1 MPTPTDQQRLARL
14 ERATAQLA
22 VSLFSAG
29 LRAGT
34 RRTGNVEL
42 EELIAENLG
51 AVDGLETR
59 PATAEETRGAK

>member
-1 MPTPTDQQRLARL
+1 MPTPTEQRLARL

-29 LRAGT
+29 PRAGT
-34 RRTGNVEL
+34 RRSGNVEL

-59 PATAEETRGAK
+59 PAASGETRAAG